1 MASKFME
8 RYVLFCKRVDNL
20 EKSITSDQNADFVLE
35 ATARNYSLAFDLAWK
50 VIRDVLVKRLG
61 VQNYELNSPF
71 ANLQAAHTNGLVT
84 DGVWLQM
91 LEVRNQIAHDYD
103 GILTATAFDKIV
115 SDYYEAFCRLKE
127 VVAEYYIEDL
137 KSVSSFV

>member
-1 MASKFME
+1 MASKFIE
-8 RYVLFCKRVDNL
+8 RYVLFCKRADNL
-20 EKSITSDQNADFVLE
+20 EKSITSDPNADFVLE
-35 ATARNYSLAFDLAWK
+35 ATARNYSMAFDLAWK

-71 ANLQAAHTNGLVT
+71 ANLQVAYTNRLVT
-84 DGVWLQM
+84 DDIWLQM
-91 LEVRNQIAHDYD
+91 LEVRNQIAYDYD
-103 GILTATAFDKIV
+103 GILTAAAFDKIV
-115 SDYYEAFCRLKE
+115 GDYYEAFCKLKE